1 MCRWGMCVSRRVLI
15 RVSFVVFLFSWLV
28 IALGAWTRLNNA
40 GLSCPDWPLCYGHVL
55 APSHMDGRGLFTL
68 LQGYYEMVHRYLAG
82 LLVLGILAVSW
93 GVFRHDKERRVSRWT
108 TIVML
113 VVLCYQPWLGA
124 MTVLD
129 KLYPA
134 IVSQHLLCGFAL
146 MSLLWWHYAS
156 LSQEPIYISYGS
168 RYLSKCWLI
177 ALMALAI
184 QISLGVWTSTNNA
197 AISCS
202 QFPVCAPGDWRM
214 DWVRAFDLN
223 RQLGGYQQQPLIQ
236 EAIRRTIQVVHR
248 FGALGVGM
256 LLFLVQALTIIKRP
270 SLRVVNLACYSM
282 ALLLVQVVLGI
293 MNAVYARPLL
303 FAIAHTLVA
312 ALLLWTVVAT
322 LAVLRQAKVIQRW
335 EQVR

>member
-1 MCRWGMCVSRRVLI
+1 MCQRGMCVSRRVLI
-15 RVSFVVFLFSWLV
+15 RISFMVFLFSWLV

-55 APSHMDGRGLFTL
+55 APSHMDGQGLFTL

-93 GVFRHDKERRVSRWT
+93 GVFRYDTERRVSRWA

-113 VVLCYQPWLGA
+113 LVLCYQPWLGA

-134 IVSQHLLCGFAL
+134 IVSQHLLCGFSL

-156 LSQEPIYISYGS
+156 LSHKPIHTPYGS
-168 RYLSKCWLI
+168 RYLSQYWLAALI
-177 ALMALAI
+177 ALSV
-184 QISLGVWTSTNNA
+184 QIALGVWTSTNNA

-202 QFPVCAPGDWRM
+202 QFPVCAPGDWHM
-214 DWVRAFDLN
+214 DWVRAFDLS
-223 RQLGGYQQQPLIQ
+223 RQLGDYQHQTLMQ

-248 FGALGVGM
+248 FGALGVGTV
-256 LLFLVQALTIIKRP
+256 LFLVQALTIIKRP
-270 SLRVVNLACYSM
+270 SLRVVNLACCSM
-282 ALLLVQVVLGI
+282 ALLVIQIVLGI

-312 ALLLWTVVAT
+312 ALLLWTIVAT
-322 LAVLRQAKVIQRW
+322 IAVLRHATVIQRW